1 MKRAARIA
9 WSFFGTT
16 LLAVLFLLF
25 TVAPARAPHGGKKFL
40 GGRTIAAIQEEDF
53 DRKIL
58 QYQLCYGVRLRAEE
72 ATKERRRVCKALL
85 IHRLDAALGKPGTY
99 LREPVEF
106 HCEDTAFGRRKPANA
121 DADAVALK
129 PNAEFRAIDGLLERR
144 LETVEVSD
152 REDSFAR
159 EACDFLTEC
168 KLAMRPNQ
176 IALRKLASCLATPD
190 MVHRRILLD
199 EIGAMLFRA
208 KGGRSKILYA
218 ELLEEARK

>member
-9 WSFFGTT
+9 WSFIGTT

-58 QYQLCYGVRLRAEE
+58 RYQLCYGVRLRADG

-85 IHRLDAALGKPGTY
+85 IHRLEEAFAKPGSF

-106 HCEDTAFGRRKPANA
+106 HCEDTAFGRRNPASA
-121 DADAVALK
+121 TETIALK
-129 PNAEFRAIDGLLERR
+129 PNGEFRAIDGLIERR
-144 LETVEVSD
+144 LEQMEVSD
-152 REDSFAR
+152 REDHFAR
-159 EACDFLTEC
+159 EACSFLTEC

-190 MVHRRILLD
+190 LVHRRILLD

-218 ELLEEARK
+218 ELLGEARK